1 MGNLLAWWHVINHKG
16 DKSDDLGLREFHVC
30 FLNPMSS
37 HQRVWWTGWQDSMKK
52 NMQYLGRYG
61 IGMAYHF
68 MFKPLDQPVPPNTNT
83 TEWPS
88 APQSSSGSGLWP
100 GRQGWSNGWA
110 CIQQGPAD
118 QSHQDGHHIHLCS
131 PPGFEKS
138 WFDGWVE
145 KARVMVSTET
155 FSFIFSGSTPKYH
168 ESSIMLDHCFIV
180 EILCP
185 NLFQHM
191 WDWTSRQGSPTSL
204 EELMYTWVRRISQPS
219 PNSSYHQSPNTFCTK
234 YIMCPY
240 LNLPNTS
247 LQAFPDGLLRIQ
259 NGWCT
264 HHWVTNL
271 QHHGPVE
278 QVDQWTTY
286 VFCT

>member
-100 GRQGWSNGWA
+100 GRRA

-118 QSHQDGHHIHLCS
+118 QSHRDGHRIHLCS

-168 ESSIMLDHCFIV
+168 ESSIMLDYCFIV

-191 WDWTSRQGSPTSL
+191 WDWT
-204 EELMYTWVRRISQPS
+204 RISQPS